1 MATLRALYDALK
13 DAAVFGD
20 YYTRHH
26 TPAGKEDCGIEAAN
40 DEPRP
45 HCRTGR
51 KCLPFGRVRRYA
63 HIAPAQFAH
72 HAELVAKL
80 MKSTALAST

>member
-26 TPAGKEDCGIEAAN
+26 TPAGKEDCGIEAAS
-40 DEPRP
+40 R
-45 HCRTGR
+45 
-51 KCLPFGRVRRYA
+51 
-63 HIAPAQFAH
+63 
-72 HAELVAKL
+72 
-80 MKSTALAST
+80 S